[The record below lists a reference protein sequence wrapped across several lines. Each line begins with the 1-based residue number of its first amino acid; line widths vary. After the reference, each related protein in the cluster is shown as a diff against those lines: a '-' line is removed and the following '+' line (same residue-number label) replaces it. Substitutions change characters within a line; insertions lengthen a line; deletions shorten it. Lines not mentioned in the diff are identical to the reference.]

1 MVSKIQISPPLLWFI
16 MIPPK
21 KLSTIA
27 ERYNP
32 DLLNEWLDALIRYR
46 SYSQFFSLKDELLKA
61 ENHPEWF
68 LRLKNLTQKTRYR
81 CME

>member
-1 MVSKIQISPPLLWFI
+1 

-21 KLSTIA
+21 ELSTIA

-32 DLLNEWLDALIRYR
+32 DLLNKWLDARIRQYSYYR
-46 SYSQFFSLKDELLKA
+46 FLSFKDELLEA

-68 LRLKNLTQKTRYR
+68 LILKNLTKNKI
-81 CME
+81 